1 MSAMSTRPVEKVR
14 AIRALMIIGVLL
26 GSLVLAGCVSV
37 PTSGR
42 VEQANQGGKINDTKP
57 EAVPKPPVQDGSPRV
72 IVDGFLFAM
81 SRYQAN
87 YQIARQFLTDDAR
100 DSWRP
105 EDKIT
110 VYTNPKYDTTDN
122 NVTLSFTRVGQVGT
136 DGSYTATTGPQVQ
149 DFGLQKDGN
158 GQWRISNPPD
168 GLLISD
174 STFSATYASYNLYFF
189 DSQFRTLVPDPIYL
203 PTDGQT
209 ETALVQALLRGPTS
223 WLKSAVV
230 TEFPSRTSLVGDSV
244 PISDDLAQIS
254 LSPSVSGLNDQQK
267 TRLAA
272 QLAWT
277 LGQTDSDLRGFQ
289 ITVNGDRLQIP
300 KQVGDGENSYVP
312 ISYGSD
318 FAPVPDDTSD
328 ALIGIHDG
336 AVIEVGNDGSSLSP
350 RPGALGRKG
359 YDLDSLA
366 LSNDGRTVAAVTD
379 DGRNLI
385 YQVSDQAPR
394 TAPLTDPK
402 RLLRPDYTRDDEL
415 WAIGGKPG
423 KQTIQMVKNNK
434 EYDVV
439 APWLKRIA
447 VTGFKISPDG
457 SRMALI
463 GRSGGKD
470 LLAVAPIIRGDKT
483 PTVGTVR
490 FISMM
495 DTASSQV
502 KLIADLGWVSPT
514 RLLIL
519 GAANSSASYEPYGV
533 EIDGSQFERVGTSD
547 NWGATSLATKVES
560 GGSFQAVVGGRHGK
574 AWMYRSGDEWGLL
587 SNDLRS
593 PAYAG

>member
-1 MSAMSTRPVEKVR
+1 MNALSDRP
-14 AIRALMIIGVLL
+14 IRALLIIGVLL

-42 VEQANQGGKINDTKP
+42 VEQANQGSRISDTKP
-57 EAVPKPPVQDGSPRV
+57 EAVPKPPVQNASPRV

-87 YQIARQFLTDDAR
+87 YQIARQFLTEDAR

-105 EDKIT
+105 EDRIT
-110 VYTNPKYDTTDN
+110 VYTNPKYDTTGS
-122 NVTLSFTRVGQVGT
+122 NVTLSFTRVGQVGP

-149 DFGLQKDGN
+149 DFEMQKDGN

-223 WLKSAVV
+223 WLKSAVS
-230 TEFPSRTSLVGDSV
+230 TEFPPRTTLVGDSV
-244 PISDDLAQIS
+244 PIANDLAQIS
-254 LSPSVSGLNDQQK
+254 LGPSVAGLNDQQK
-267 TRLAA
+267 TRMAA

-277 LGQTDSDLRGFQ
+277 LDQTDSELRGFQ
-289 ITVNGDRLQIP
+289 IAVNGDRLQVP
-300 KQVGDGENSYVP
+300 GQVGEGESAYVP

-318 FAPVPDDTSD
+318 FAPIPDDTSD
-328 ALIGIHDG
+328 SLIGIHDG
-336 AVIEVGNDGSSLSP
+336 AVIKVGNDGSSLAP
-350 RPGALGRKG
+350 LPGPLGRKG
-359 YDLDSLA
+359 YDPDSVA

-379 DGRNLI
+379 DRTQLI
-385 YQVSDQAPR
+385 TQLSDQEPK
-394 TAPLTDPK
+394 TAQLTDPK

-415 WAIGGKPG
+415 WTVSGKPG
-423 KQTIQMVKNNK
+423 KQIIRIVKNDRQ
-434 EYDVV
+434 YTVT
-439 APWLKRIA
+439 APWLGRIA
-447 VTGFKISPDG
+447 VTNFRISPDG

-463 GRSGGKD
+463 GKSGGKD

-483 PTVGTVR
+483 TTVGTVR

-495 DTASSQV
+495 DTASAQV
-502 KLIADLGWVSPT
+502 KLIADLGWISPT

-519 GAANSSASYEPYGV
+519 GASNSGASYEPYGV

-547 NWGATSLATKVES
+547 NWGAKSLATRAES
-560 GGSFQAVVGGRHGK
+560 GGSFQAVVSGRSSK